1 MAKKKL
7 LTLAKELDFNQ
18 EYEYFD
24 YCIDSF
30 INGNRSQCRKLF
42 AAMRHDDKKALLK
55 ECKYREIT
63 EIYNF
68 YFELL

>member
-18 EYEYFD
+18 EFEYFD

-42 AAMRHDDKKALLK
+42 NDMKHEDKKDLITH
-55 ECKYREIT
+55 CKNT
-63 EIYNF
+63 EYPVIGTF
-68 YFELL
+68 YFNLL

>member
-1 MAKKKL
+1 MSKKKL
-7 LTLAKELDFNQ
+7 LTLAKELEFNH

-24 YCIDSF
+24 YCIDSY
-30 INGNRSQCRKLF
+30 INGNRSQCRDLF
-42 AAMRHDDKKALLK
+42 AAMRKDDQKAFLT
-55 ECKYREIT
+55 ECMDREIR